1 MGYEWQM
8 TLNNTLFCMNTLV
21 HSAVCIVT
29 HTNQIISTR
38 GNDVEEEMEMVNN
51 FEKNLLRQPNY
62 TVVQMKGICS
72 FLKPPCLCRSN

>member
-51 FEKNLLRQPNY
+51 
-62 TVVQMKGICS
+62 S
-72 FLKPPCLCRSN
+72 

>member
-1 MGYEWQM
+1 M

-21 HSAVCIVT
+21 VHSALCIVT
-29 HTNQIISTR
+29 IIQTKLSAQG
-38 GNDVEEEMEMVNN
+38 GNDDEEEMEMVNN